1 MIVLV
6 KIMQETLS
14 NKVKKF
20 IFSQKMFSVLCT
32 PGYIKEKQE
41 QWDSGHFFPPAWPD
55 GIKPVFQCLHA
66 RKEQCLRALL

>member
-1 MIVLV
+1 
-6 KIMQETLS
+6 
-14 NKVKKF
+14 
-20 IFSQKMFSVLCT
+20 MFSVLCT